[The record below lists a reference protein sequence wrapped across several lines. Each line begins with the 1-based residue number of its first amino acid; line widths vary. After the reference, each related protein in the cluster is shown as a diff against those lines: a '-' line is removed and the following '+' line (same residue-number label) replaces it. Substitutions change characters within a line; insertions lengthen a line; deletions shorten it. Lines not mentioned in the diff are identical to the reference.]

1 MNVSGPRG
9 LQAQDHCKYARI
21 ADHFTP
27 VIWVAYR
34 CYAGGL
40 RSHRLPRLWISSIGS
55 VPGQF
60 SPSNAAFGEYL
71 STLFSAAADRIEA
84 PTQHWSIAVWN
95 AFRSEREH
103 SGELQIILL
112 FVGTARELTK
122 DEYFVG
128 CNALALHQTG
138 RAHLMTVLL
147 PDIPIQRQEDSVLDP
162 WTGRS
167 RALVDQMSHYAVAQG
182 YEPTLESS
190 ADTFLAY
197 VLAKAPTAAVTV
209 QGNRPAPLT
218 LFFSYCHRDGNLRDE
233 LEKHLRLLERTG
245 LIRGWHDRD
254 IVPGDDWAKE
264 IDVHIVI
271 WLRPRRHG
279 RKH

>member
-27 VIWVAYR
+27 VVGVAYR

-55 VPGQF
+55 VPGRF

-128 CNALALHQTG
+128 C
-138 RAHLMTVLL
+138 R
-147 PDIPIQRQEDSVLDP
+147 R
-162 WTGRS
+162 
-167 RALVDQMSHYAVAQG
+167 
-182 YEPTLESS
+182 
-190 ADTFLAY
+190 
-197 VLAKAPTAAVTV
+197 
-209 QGNRPAPLT
+209 
-218 LFFSYCHRDGNLRDE
+218 
-233 LEKHLRLLERTG
+233 
-245 LIRGWHDRD
+245 WHT
-254 IVPGDDWAKE
+254 
-264 IDVHIVI
+264 
-271 WLRPRRHG
+271 LRPPGPPG
-279 RKH
+279 RGSRPGPNGDWSPPLPRQRCGRGSLRPDSPMRPIRS